1 MVGRG
6 GEGGRVHAV
15 ACRGEGG
22 VGRGEGRRCVVLRE
36 GRRRI
41 LLRERRRCILLREGR
56 SRILLREGRR
66 EGRIGRGEGRRE
78 RSRILLR
85 ERRTRILLREGG
97 SRILLREGRRE
108 RRIRRGERRSRLLL
122 RERRIGGRELRR
134 LHRILGGE
142 CALTIHRSGVE
153 RLHGRNRRSR
163 LKGSLHINES
173 LLGLLLQSIQLL
185 LVIWARIARRLK
197 IFDSLHQTLA
207 FHLLL
212 NQHCESYF
220 ILLLSINLFNLLQV
234 FRNEFQKQLPS
245 LAVANSSHSLL
256 DFVQNIHLI

>member
-1 MVGRG
+1 M
-6 GEGGRVHAV
+6 
-15 ACRGEGG
+15 
-22 VGRGEGRRCVVLRE
+22 
-36 GRRRI
+36 
-41 LLRERRRCILLREGR
+41 
-56 SRILLREGRR
+56 
-66 EGRIGRGEGRRE
+66 
-78 RSRILLR
+78 
-85 ERRTRILLREGG
+85 
-97 SRILLREGRRE
+97 
-108 RRIRRGERRSRLLL
+108 

-173 LLGLLLQSIQLL
+173 LLGLLFQSIQLL

-220 ILLLSINLFNLLQV
+220 ILLLSINLFNLLHV

>member
-1 MVGRG
+1 M
-6 GEGGRVHAV
+6 
-15 ACRGEGG
+15 
-22 VGRGEGRRCVVLRE
+22 LRE
-36 GRRRI
+36 GRREGRI
-41 LLRERRRCILLREGR
+41 GRGEGR

-66 EGRIGRGEGRRE
+66 EGRIGRGEGR
-78 RSRILLR
+78 SRILLR
-85 ERRTRILLREGG
+85 EGRRERRIGGGERRRERRRRILLREGR

-108 RRIRRGERRSRLLL
+108 RRIR
-122 RERRIGGRELRR
+122 GRELRS
-134 LHRILGGE
+134 LHRILGRE

-185 LVIWARIARRLK
+185 LVIGARVTRRLK

-212 NQHCESYF
+212 NRYCESYF
-220 ILLLSINLFNLLQV
+220 ILLLSINLFNLLQI
-234 FRNEFQKQLPS
+234 FRNEFQKQLLS
-245 LAVANSSHSLL
+245 LAVANSRHGLL
-256 DFVQNIHLI
+256 DFVQNIHLV